1 MELKVRSGE
10 LEKKKKAMRKL
21 IKRHGYS
28 PQEVHNMNKESMLAL
43 SKRLEKE
50 RKFKKRH
57 PKDKIMN
64 YLEKN
69 GVKNVNHFY
78 EDQLIDKYK
87 KVRTKKT
94 ITRAIG
100 AAVGVGA
107 VLGLA
112 KYGSMV

>member
-1 MELKVRSGE
+1 M
-10 LEKKKKAMRKL
+10 
-21 IKRHGYS
+21 I
-28 PQEVHNMNKESMLAL
+28 
-43 SKRLEKE
+43 
-50 RKFKKRH
+50 
-57 PKDKIMN
+57 N

-87 KVRTKKT
+87 KVRTRKT

-100 AAVGVGA
+100 AAVGAGV

-112 KYGSMV
+112 KYGSMVGKSGGGHLLVFNI